1 MTTRRHLPV
10 LPSAPAAPSAP
21 AQDPPAWHWIP
32 LGTAISLLA
41 LIPAAPAM
49 LSVMRAAL
57 GLAYRPG
64 SSASEVAAVRSA
76 APMRGVAI
84 ELLAAAVPV
93 GTVLLCVALG
103 AWVVGRRGARTNH
116 RHGVLSGALTGLLCA
131 ALARSVTAA
140 LVLVPLAMLVGGG
153 AARAGVGRR
162 AQSAQDEPENPGDG
176 EQ

>member
-1 MTTRRHLPV
+1 MLQ
-10 LPSAPAAPSAP
+10 SAPAAPAAP
-21 AQDPPAWHWIP
+21 EQEPPAWHWIP
-32 LGTAISLLA
+32 LGSAVSLLA

-64 SSASEVAAVRSA
+64 SSAHEVAAVRATSPA
-76 APMRGVAI
+76 RGVAI

-93 GTVLLCVALG
+93 ITVLLCVALG
-103 AWVVGRRGARTNH
+103 AWVLGRRGARTNH
-116 RHGVLSGALTGLLCA
+116 RHGVLSGALTAALCGV
-131 ALARSVTAA
+131 LARSVTAT
-140 LVLVPLAMLVGGG
+140 LVLVPLAMLVGGA

-162 AQSAQDEPENPGDG
+162 VRSAQDEPENPGDG